1 MRVKLVLSAALL
13 ALSLTAC
20 SSDDPGEKK
29 GETTIEKTPTP
40 TPGTGGPAKIEGEV
54 TEAKAKKAAQQTLTD
69 FFNVK
74 LKKNDPYAT
83 KVKEQYKYLVGPEV
97 HPSTSSMD
105 LKDST
110 PFGIEETNVD
120 LKLSNVRYN
129 NGDVAIDFSSITQGT
144 GYALV
149 EGKVEGAGEPTWSRW
164 EGSAV
169 LIQKDGKFLIDQF
182 SITTADGGAG
192 DGPEDK

>member
-1 MRVKLVLSAALL
+1 MRVKLVLSATLL

-29 GETTIEKTPTP
+29 GGTTIEKAPTP
-40 TPGTGGPAKIEGEV
+40 NSSGPAVVEGEV
-54 TEAKAKKAAQQTLTD
+54 TEAQAKKAAQQTLTN

-74 LKKNDPYAT
+74 LKKNDPFAK
-83 KVKEQYKYLVGPEV
+83 KVKEQYVYLVGPEV
-97 HPSTSSMD
+97 HPSTNYMD
-105 LKDST
+105 LKDPT
-110 PFGIEETNVD
+110 PFGIEETKVD
-120 LKLSNVRYN
+120 LELTNVRYN
-129 NGDVAIDFSSITQGT
+129 DGSVAIDFSSVTHGT
-144 GYALV
+144 GYDLVDGQV
-149 EGKVEGAGEPTWSRW
+149 EGDGEPTWSRW

-169 LIQKDGKFLIDQF
+169 LIQKEGKFLIDQF